1 MQCGTKNKTAMK
13 KIKNLQVGDIV
24 TYYTEYS
31 SNPKGGYQ
39 TTVEKIGRQYI
50 TTANN
55 MRFNKETGYGEYGK
69 QLFVGTVEE
78 FEAWMSLEPTR
89 LKQRSKI
96 EHLCRSKEL
105 DVPELTKII
114 NFIQSLTK

>member
-1 MQCGTKNKTAMK
+1 MK
-13 KIKNLQVGDIV
+13 KIENLKVGDIV

-39 TTVEKIGRQYI
+39 TKVEKIGRQYI
-50 TTANN
+50 TTTNG
-55 MRFNKETGYGEYGK
+55 MRFNKQSGYGEYGK
-69 QLFVGTVEE
+69 QLFAGPVED
-78 FEAWMSLEPTR
+78 FEAWMALEPTR
-89 LKQRSKI
+89 LKMRSKI

-105 DVPELTKII
+105 DVPELTQII